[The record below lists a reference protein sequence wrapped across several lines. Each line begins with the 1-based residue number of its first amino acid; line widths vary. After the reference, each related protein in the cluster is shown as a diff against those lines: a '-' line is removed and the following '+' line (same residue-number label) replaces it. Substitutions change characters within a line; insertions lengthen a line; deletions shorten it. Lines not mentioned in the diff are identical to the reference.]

1 MSKIVAATN
10 SMIANSDKISTVI
23 NRDSYWFFLYHKKYA
38 WCIEN
43 LDHEGTNSSILYFL
57 KAEGK
62 FYVNDVKVFE
72 RLSRQ
77 DVRSLVKQGEA
88 IEYNSNEIG
97 TEEALQAFRL
107 LFTIVKERGF
117 GIDNILDDIKNIGLT
132 TT

>member
-23 NRDSYWFFLYHKKYA
+23 NSDSYWFFLYDKKYA
-38 WCIEN
+38 WCVEN
-43 LDHEGTNSSILYFL
+43 LNYEGTNSSILYFL

-62 FYVNDVKVFE
+62 FYVNDLKTFE

-77 DVRSLVKQGEA
+77 DVRLLVKQGEA

-97 TEEALQAFRL
+97 TDEALQAFRL
-107 LFTIVKERGF
+107 LFTTVKEKGF

>member
-23 NRDSYWFFLYHKKYA
+23 NRDSYWFFLYNKKYA

-43 LDHEGTNSSILYFL
+43 LDNEGTNSSILYFL
-57 KAEGK
+57 KAEGI

-77 DVRSLVKQGEA
+77 DVRLLVKQGEA

-97 TEEALQAFRL
+97 TEEALKAFRL

-117 GIDNILDDIKNIGLT
+117 GMDNVLDDIKNIGLT